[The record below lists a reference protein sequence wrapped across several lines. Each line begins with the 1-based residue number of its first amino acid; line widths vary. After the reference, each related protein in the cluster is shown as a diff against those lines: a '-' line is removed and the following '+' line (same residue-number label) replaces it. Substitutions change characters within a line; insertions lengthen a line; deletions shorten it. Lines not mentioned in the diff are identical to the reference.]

1 MRKNCF
7 LKSVFILTVV
17 IGALVYIIQYK
28 LEDWVIKPGKKFLIH
43 ESIGNIDDELI
54 TITDSANKD
63 SLKSL
68 LKYFLENVKSVEEIV
83 NLEEEKFE
91 EELKIALSDSIIS
104 DSEISNLTSILKKVE
119 YEKSKSN

>member
-1 MRKNCF
+1 MKKSCF
-7 LKSVFILTVV
+7 LKSVFILTVI
-17 IGALVYIIQYK
+17 IGVLVYIIKYK
-28 LEDWVIKPGKKFLIH
+28 LEDWVIKPGKEFFIN
-43 ESIGNIDDELI
+43 ESIENIDDELI

-91 EELKIALSDSIIS
+91 EELKLALSDSIIS
-104 DSEISNLTSILKKVE
+104 DNEISNLTSILKKVE

>member
-1 MRKNCF
+1 MRKSCF

-17 IGALVYIIQYK
+17 IGVLVYIIQYK
-28 LEDWVIKPGKKFLIH
+28 LDDWVIKPGKKFIIN
-43 ESIGNIDDELI
+43 ESIESIDDELI
-54 TITDSANKD
+54 TINDSANKD

-68 LKYFLENVKSVEEIV
+68 LKYFLDNVKSVEEIV

-104 DSEISNLTSILKKVE
+104 DNEISNLTSILKKVE